1 MMPSIDREER
11 RKKRAPVIGFIV
23 SGSLLVSVLLPA
35 SWQWLPIAVGTSVAI
50 AVGVTIDP
58 PVGRARR
65 SGLRGRRR
73 ERGSG
78 LGAPGRDDADG
89 LAAVT
94 AHRWHTLVMVSWLM
108 PRQPGRRWLAEA
120 ESLLSEIPA
129 FQRGAA
135 IRSYLRS
142 ALQLVVM
149 MWAREVRRRAR
160 PGPRRPG

>member
-11 RKKRAPVIGFIV
+11 RKKRAPVIAFIV
-23 SGSLLVSVLLPA
+23 TAALLVSVLLPA
-35 SWQWLPIAVGTSVAI
+35 SWQWLPIAVGTSAAI

-58 PVGRARR
+58 PVGRGRR
-65 SGLRGRRR
+65 SGLRRRR
-73 ERGSG
+73 GRGSG
-78 LGAPGRDDADG
+78 LSAHGRDDADG
-89 LAAVT
+89 LVAVT

-129 FQRGAA
+129 FQRDAA

-142 ALQLVVM
+142 APQLTVM
-149 MWAREVRRRAR
+149 MWAREVQRRAR
-160 PGPRRPG
+160 LGPRRPG